1 VLVGEFHGPES
12 GLTFFNNFRPKNS
25 TSELLGPWRG
35 IVVRRQPIDWP
46 SGTPARAIRDHEKW
60 REAVVAADAGDTS
73 KLTKLLQSKCVLGPE
88 ARSLLA
94 DLIERHRL
102 VRRPENPPM
111 PAYLII
117 EARLSRQLKL
127 FQYFRGK
134 GETKEDAIELALHA
148 HKRQELDLKDDALR
162 YTNEQVDKMI
172 KEADR
177 RKLRNLVEG
186 RRATTK
192 RMQRR

>member
-1 VLVGEFHGPES
+1 M
-12 GLTFFNNFRPKNS
+12 
-25 TSELLGPWRG
+25 
-35 IVVRRQPIDWP
+35 
-46 SGTPARAIRDHEKW
+46 
-60 REAVVAADAGDTS
+60 
-73 KLTKLLQSKCVLGPE
+73 
-88 ARSLLA
+88 
-94 DLIERHRL
+94 
-102 VRRPENPPM
+102 RRPEKPPL

-148 HKRQELDLKDDALR
+148 HKRHEFDLKDDDALR
-162 YTNEQVDKMI
+162 YTSEQVDKMI

-186 RRATTK
+186 RRAATK
-192 RMQRR
+192 RV